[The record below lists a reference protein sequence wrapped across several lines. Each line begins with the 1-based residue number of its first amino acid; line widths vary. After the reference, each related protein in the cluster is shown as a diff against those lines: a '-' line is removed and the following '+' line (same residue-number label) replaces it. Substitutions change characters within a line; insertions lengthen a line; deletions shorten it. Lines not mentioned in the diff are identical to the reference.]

1 MEKSAALRVCSAF
14 VSVLLSILF
23 VVMALVLPIYYSV
36 GGLLLPKTITSIV
49 QNINYVEIFKN
60 TAEINQ
66 IITDFNVDSETL
78 DEVMKSKEVGAL
90 LNEFSGELTTIVTD
104 TNRSLDEVDSSFIQ
118 RLVDKHIDN
127 IIPVIEEKNKA
138 PIEKENLKQEI
149 TKVIVSKTDAIKQAV
164 SNLEPVKQTVTT
176 FSTVIKTVQRVLEW
190 QYALIFGVVAAGILA
205 LIYLM
210 RKKNFGGF
218 IWIAVNTGIV
228 GALLSVLAIASNS
241 VIKILVENADF
252 LGAFVNSA
260 VNIVSTKLIIALVTC
275 FAIMVLA
282 IIACVVLRLRK
293 RNLTTETA

>member
-1 MEKSAALRVCSAF
+1 M
-14 VSVLLSILF
+14 
-23 VVMALVLPIYYSV
+23 
-36 GGLLLPKTITSIV
+36 
-49 QNINYVEIFKN
+49 
-60 TAEINQ
+60 
-66 IITDFNVDSETL
+66 
-78 DEVMKSKEVGAL
+78 
-90 LNEFSGELTTIVTD
+90 
-104 TNRSLDEVDSSFIQ
+104 
-118 RLVDKHIDN
+118 
-127 IIPVIEEKNKA
+127 
-138 PIEKENLKQEI
+138 
-149 TKVIVSKTDAIKQAV
+149 
-164 SNLEPVKQTVTT
+164 
-176 FSTVIKTVQRVLEW
+176 QRVLEW